1 MVAGIATTNSLPAG
15 IRMADTDTLALSRLL
30 QLASPLLPVGA
41 YSYSQGLEWAIEAG
55 TVVDADSALLWIGDA
70 MQLSLCRFEL
80 PILWRLRQCWE
91 QGDDEGLARWNRL
104 WCAGRDNAEARA
116 ETLQMGYSLARLL
129 NELNALDA
137 QAGERLR
144 GVTPASFP
152 LAYAV
157 AASVWFIDAEKAQ
170 HAYAWSWAENQVSA
184 ALKAVPLGQVAGQ
197 RLLLA
202 LGSRIADAVTM
213 ARTLDDDEISNFAPG
228 LALAGCLHETQ
239 YSRLF
244 RS

>member
-1 MVAGIATTNSLPAG
+1 M
-15 IRMADTDTLALSRLL
+15 DDELALSRLL

-55 TVVDADSALLWIGDA
+55 TVGDADSALLWIGDA
-70 MQLSLCRFEL
+70 LRYSLCRFEMPL
-80 PILWRLRQCWE
+80 LWRLRRCWDE
-91 QGDDEGLARWNRL
+91 DDEAGLAHWNAEWR
-104 WCAGRDNAEARA
+104 AGRDTAEARA
-116 ETLQMGYSLARLL
+116 ETLQMGYSLTRLL
-129 NELNALDA
+129 NELKTLDA
-137 QAGERLR
+137 AQCARLSR
-144 GVTPASFP
+144 IAPVGFP
-152 LAYAV
+152 LAYAL
-157 AASVWFIDAEKAQ
+157 ASAIWRIDPRKAL

-202 LGSRIADAVTM
+202 LGARLAEAVEIACTLEDDA
-213 ARTLDDDEISNFAPG
+213 LSNFSPG
-228 LALAGCLHETQ
+228 LTLAGCRHETQ